1 MRVVLDAN
9 IWISFLLTRG
19 KTIASIF
26 KTWEKEKF
34 SLIVTEEIIL
44 EIEQVVER
52 LSLKRIINYEDAR
65 ALVKRLKK
73 NTELIVSF
81 SDINISSDK
90 NDNRYLACALD
101 GEADYLVTG
110 DKKHLLPLK
119 RIGKTKIVSP
129 KEFSKI
135 LEKAN

>member
-19 KTIASIF
+19 ETIASIF
-26 KTWEKEKF
+26 KAWEKEKF

-65 ALVKRLKK
+65 ALVRRLKK

-101 GEADYLVTG
+101 GEVDYLVTG

-119 RIGKTKIVSP
+119 KIGKTKIVSP
-129 KEFSKI
+129 KEFRE
-135 LEKAN
+135 LRA

>member
-9 IWISFLLTRG
+9 VWISFLLTRG
-19 KTIASIF
+19 ETIASIF
-26 KTWEKEKF
+26 EAWEKEKF
-34 SLIVTEEIIL
+34 GLLVTEEIIL

-52 LSLKRIINYEDAR
+52 LSLKGVINYEDAQ
-65 ALVKRLKK
+65 ALVRRLKK
-73 NTELIVSF
+73 NTEPILSF

-119 RIGKTKIVSP
+119 KIGKTQIISP
-129 KEFSKI
+129 KEFV
-135 LEKAN
+135 KAFRA